1 MKIAILS
8 GKGGTGKTTVSTN
21 LSWIL
26 AKKTTVQL
34 LDADVEEP
42 NDHIFFDVSFNK
54 EESVDILLPV
64 VDNNACTRCG
74 ECSRNCQF
82 GAISVFESGAMVFES
97 LCHGCGVC
105 KMVCPVGA
113 ITERPKSIGKIK
125 LGTVANNSNFKF
137 GMGILNIGEPSGV
150 RIIRQLKK
158 HIDENSEIVIID
170 SQPGTSCPVVETL
183 RNIDF
188 AILVTEPTTF
198 GLHDLSL
205 AIELVKEM
213 KIPAG
218 IIINRDSQKTKI
230 IDNFAQKEKIPILM
244 KIPFDRKIAKLYS
257 EGKIFSEFLPEYQ
270 QEFLSVYYKIKE
282 LVK

>member
-21 LSWIL
+21 LAWVLSKI
-26 AKKTTVQL
+26 TSVQL

-42 NDHIFFDVSFNK
+42 NDHIFFDISFDH
-54 EESVDILLPV
+54 EESVDLLLPV
-64 VDNNACTRCG
+64 VNNETCIRCG
-74 ECSRNCQF
+74 ECSKNCQF
-82 GAISVFESGAMVFES
+82 GAISVFNSGTIVFEN

-105 KMVCPVGA
+105 KMVCPVNA
-113 ITERPKSIGKIK
+113 ITEKSKSIGKVM
-125 LGTVANNSNFKF
+125 LGTISKNLKF

-158 HIDENSEIVIID
+158 HIDNKAEVVIID

-183 RNIDF
+183 RNVDF

-213 KIPAG
+213 NIPSG
-218 IIINRDSQKTKI
+218 IIINRDNSKTNI
-230 IDNFAQKEKIPILM
+230 IDKFAEKENIPILM
-244 KIPFDRKIAKLYS
+244 KIPFKKQIAKIYS
-257 EGKIFSEFLPEYQ
+257 EGNLFSKFLPEF
-270 QEFLSVYYKIKE
+270 QEKFLSVYKIIKGLIE
-282 LVK
+282 